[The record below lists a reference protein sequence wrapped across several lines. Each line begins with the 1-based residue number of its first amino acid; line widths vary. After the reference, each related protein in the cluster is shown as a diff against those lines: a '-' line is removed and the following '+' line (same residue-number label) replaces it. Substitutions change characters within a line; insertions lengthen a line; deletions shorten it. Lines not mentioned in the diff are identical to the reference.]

1 MPWEYAR
8 RWPIGRPRSKK
19 ATGKAQQTAAHRRR
33 KTRR

>member
-8 RWPIGRPRSKK
+8 RWPSDRPRSKK
-19 ATGKAQQTAAHRRR
+19 ARGKAQQAAAHRRR